1 MYEEYLPLG
10 ANTNTALNPLT
21 TPEKVASGELTYTL
35 NAAIKAADAT
45 ITADVFYQ
53 TLGTDAHPVL
63 DNTHKAVIKDASG
76 AYVNAEE
83 PVTPPATDT
92 TKPADTTTKP
102 VDTTTK
108 PVDTTTKPVDTT
120 TKPVDTTTAPV
131 ETTTEPVDTTTAEVP
146 VDTTTAETP
155 VETTEKPVDTTVAE
169 PEKKSCGGFALA
181 AQIVALLGTAL
192 TVVVIKKKA

>member
-63 DNTHKAVIKDASG
+63 DNTHKAVVKDASG
-76 AYVNAEE
+76 AYVNAAE
-83 PVTPPATDT
+83 PVTPPTTDT
-92 TKPADTTTKP
+92 TKPA
-102 VDTTTK
+102 DTTTK

-131 ETTTEPVDTTTAEVP
+131 ETTTEPVDTTTAEAP